1 MKDPGLVAT
10 ISQTTSSSLTL
21 CADFTVDLRTNR
33 DVRAPDEYRKN
44 FRAEPEGIESNG
56 KRTVRGESI
65 DRSVNMDDTFGV
77 RVDQVSTFQPKRRF
91 RLSSLP
97 FLPYLSLFLV
107 FLSSASAG

>member
-1 MKDPGLVAT
+1 MKDLGLVPT

-33 DVRAPDEYRKN
+33 DVRAPDGYRKN
-44 FRAEPEGIESNG
+44 FRAEPEEIESNG

-77 RVDQVSTFQPKRRF
+77 RVDQVSTF
-91 RLSSLP
+91 
-97 FLPYLSLFLV
+97 
-107 FLSSASAG
+107 